1 MRCDHVALRNSTNG
15 LELWIGQDDSLPRRI
30 VIGYEHEEGNPQFRA
45 RLSGWD
51 LAPKVKDAT
60 FAFAPPK
67 GAEKIAFAP
76 RLDERKKEAS
86 K

>member
-1 MRCDHVALRNSTNG
+1 MLRIKERKDRQS
-15 LELWIGQDDSLPRRI
+15 PRRI
-30 VIGYEHEEGNPQFRA
+30 TITYEHEKGSPQFRA

-51 LAPKVKDAT
+51 LSPQVTDAT
-60 FAFAPPK
+60 FAFEPPK

-76 RLDERKKEAS
+76 RPTAGTKTAGKKEGS